1 MYAPLLMWTLRLYSS
16 ASLQATALAAAA
28 AAAAAVDAYT
38 GSDSVFVVGARWPP
52 WRRSPDFVVAN
63 DDEDDDVE

>member
-1 MYAPLLMWTLRLYSS
+1 MYAPLLMWTLRLDSS
-16 ASLQATALAAAA
+16 AAALQATALAA

-38 GSDSVFVVGARWPP
+38 GSDSVVVVGARWPP
-52 WRRSPDFVVAN
+52 WRRLPDFVVAN

>member
-1 MYAPLLMWTLRLYSS
+1 MWTQRLDSS
-16 ASLQATALAAAA
+16 AASLQATALA

-52 WRRSPDFVVAN
+52 WRRLPDFVVAN

>member
-1 MYAPLLMWTLRLYSS
+1 MWTQRLVSS
-16 ASLQATALAAAA
+16 AAALQATALGAA

-52 WRRSPDFVVAN
+52 WRRLPDFVVAN
-63 DDEDDDVE
+63 DDEDDDDDVE